1 MRCFTGGP
9 GPDQVPDGNKV
20 FLVGHRPASRFTR
33 CNATP
38 GGFGWG
44 FVAPRAN
51 LYNDHGK
58 LIITHFGGL
67 TWQATDGSNVVGRVE
82 ANARGHKGK
91 APLRATLPAS
101 WEVAR
106 RPAPRRS
113 SFACWCRGSRS
124 AGPRPRRGPTSKPE
138 AQTTQTARITACRVH
153 QDAVMSVVT
162 SPPERVV
169 FAGRLDAHAPLL
181 TSRYGR

>member
-1 MRCFTGGP
+1 MVP
-9 GPDQVPDGNKV
+9 GPIEVPDGNKV

-58 LIITHFGGL
+58 LIITHFGGP

-82 ANARGHKGK
+82 ANAQGHKGK
-91 APLRATLPAS
+91 APLRVTLPAS

-106 RPAPRRS
+106 R
-113 SFACWCRGSRS
+113 RGSRS
-124 AGPRPRRGPTSKPE
+124 TGPRPRRGPTSRPE
-138 AQTTQTARITACRVH
+138 AQTTQTARSLPT
-153 QDAVMSVVT
+153 
-162 SPPERVV
+162 V
-169 FAGRLDAHAPLL
+169 F
-181 TSRYGR
+181 TKTQ